1 MLISKVIL
9 FILVILLF
17 HLDELSSIT
26 SFVGGSS
33 QEICRRLK
41 ESFSKDDAVRVLNLR
56 DVQTSRIYEGQS
68 TFAKK
73 FASCVSDC
81 NRIFLIT
88 SDTMTQAVD
97 KNEFPE
103 TSRLAEEETK
113 KVFAEIINRE
123 KTYGKERSK
132 IVLIDFF
139 NDTNAPD
146 KIKDLDF
153 VENLFNGERDVTK
166 LNDDILDTILSKCRF
181 ERKDLQGKENKKC
194 IIS

>member
-1 MLISKVIL
+1 MSYQVL
-9 FILVILLF
+9 LVSLEYRHKKF
-17 HLDELSSIT
+17 AS
-26 SFVGGSS
+26 
-33 QEICRRLK
+33 RLK

-103 TSRLAEEETK
+103 RSRLAEEETK

-132 IVLIDFF
+132 IVLIDIF

-153 VENLFNGERDVTK
+153 VENLFNGGRDVTK

>member
-1 MLISKVIL
+1 MSSSLNLIVYFLCFTRRFGLNIVAPSQEQTNQATGTELYIKTPP
-9 FILVILLF
+9 ILLNQGRTF
-17 HLDELSSIT
+17 NLELKQPLSPA
-26 SFVGGSS
+26 F
-33 QEICRRLK
+33 C
-41 ESFSKDDAVRVLNLR
+41 LR
-56 DVQTSRIYEGQS
+56 MPQVKAQTS
-68 TFAKK
+68 
-73 FASCVSDC
+73 
-81 NRIFLIT
+81 
-88 SDTMTQAVD
+88 
-97 KNEFPE
+97 PE

>member
-1 MLISKVIL
+1 MSYQVL
-9 FILVILLF
+9 LVSLEDRHKKF
-17 HLDELSSIT
+17 AS
-26 SFVGGSS
+26 
-33 QEICRRLK
+33 RLK
-41 ESFSKDDAVRVLNLR
+41 ESFSKDHAVRVLNLR

-68 TFAKK
+68 TSAKK

-103 TSRLAEEETK
+103 RSRLAEEETK

-153 VENLFNGERDVTK
+153 VEKPIQWRARCHQT
-166 LNDDILDTILSKCRF
+166 
-181 ERKDLQGKENKKC
+181 
-194 IIS
+194 